1 MATEVLLPRLTD
13 TMHQGM
19 ISYWYKKEGEYSRR
33 RASFRCGNRQ
43 GQCGSQCCCD
53 GCSLEDTC

>member
-19 ISYWYKKEGEYSRR
+19 ISYWYKKEGESIQEGEPLFVVETDKASVEVNAVRR
-33 RASFRCGNRQ
+33 VFS
-43 GQCGSQCCCD
+43 
-53 GCSLEDTC
+53 